1 MERGWKGESIWDRF
15 LQTVGKIKGAATGDV
30 ACDSY
35 HLYKQDVALMKQL
48 NLKSSRFSIAWPRIQ
63 PSGSGAAN
71 EKGIDYY
78 KRLLDELHLAQI
90 RPLVTLYHWDLP
102 QVLEDKGA
110 GPAATPPINSSI
122 TSTSW

>member
-1 MERGWKGESIWDRF
+1 
-15 LQTVGKIKGAATGDV
+15 
-30 ACDSY
+30 
-35 HLYKQDVALMKQL
+35 MKQL

-90 RPLVTLYHWDLP
+90 RPLVTLHHWDLP
-102 QVLEDKGA
+102 QVLEDKGGWPSRDTA
-110 GPAATPPINSSI
+110 DKFVDYVNLVVMALGDRVNTRCIF
-122 TSTSW
+122 